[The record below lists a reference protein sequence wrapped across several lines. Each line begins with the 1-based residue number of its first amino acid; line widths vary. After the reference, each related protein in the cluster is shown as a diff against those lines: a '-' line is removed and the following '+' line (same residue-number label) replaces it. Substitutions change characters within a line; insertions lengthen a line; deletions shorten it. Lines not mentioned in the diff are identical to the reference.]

1 MWIKRLIKFAIA
13 FFLLAGMG
21 CGEKGEGDPPIENPT
36 QNIKRVK
43 VSSIKAVPLR
53 GSVEYVGILTAKLKV
68 KVSTEIGGA
77 VEKLFFERGERI
89 KEGQIL
95 AEIGTRSIRLQ
106 VQEAEAA
113 VWVARSRLKKIEKG
127 SRPEEIR
134 IAGAAVEQA
143 EAALKEAERNFK
155 RIKDLRGYDAVSNS
169 DYDSAKRA
177 VDTARAR
184 LDASRQQLELSKQ
197 GPRIEERE
205 EARASLKQSRA
216 TLAIAKDR
224 LRKSRLLAPSDGVIA
239 FRHLEEG
246 EVVGPGTIITQV
258 VDNRNMKIKL
268 SMAEKDISMLK
279 RDKRFFFTIDA
290 IPVETFTCRLSYL
303 SPTAD
308 SVTRSFPLELSVD
321 KPDQRMADGMTV
333 RVEFPLENQRR
344 SIKVPSA
351 WLSEENGQ
359 MGLFVVENE
368 KALFKRVTFGSYYEQ
383 KVEILAGISE
393 GELVITTPAGLKSG
407 DPVKY

>member
-1 MWIKRLIKFAIA
+1 
-13 FFLLAGMG
+13 MG

-43 VSSIKAVPLR
+43 VSSVKAAPLR

-106 VQEAEAA
+106 VKEAEAA
-113 VWVARSRLKKIEKG
+113 VWVAGSRLKKTEKG
-127 SRPEEIR
+127 SRPEEIS
-134 IAGAAVEQA
+134 IARAAVEQA

-155 RIKDLRGYDAVSNS
+155 RIKDLHGYDAVSNM

-184 LDASRQQLELSKQ
+184 LDSSGQQLELSKQ
-197 GPRIEERE
+197 GPRSEEKE

-216 TLAIAKDR
+216 ALAIAKDR
-224 LRKSRLLAPSDGVIA
+224 LRKSRLLAPCDGIIA

-268 SMAEKDISMLK
+268 SMAEKDISMLN
-279 RDKRFFFTIDA
+279 RDKRFSFTIDA
-290 IPVETFTCRLSYL
+290 IPGEKFACRLSYL

-321 KPDQRMADGMTV
+321 KPDQRMADGMTA
-333 RVEFPLENQRR
+333 RVEFPLENQKR

-368 KALFKRVTFGSYYEQ
+368 KALFKRVTLGSYYQQ
-383 KVEILAGISE
+383 KIEILAGLSE
-393 GELVITTPAGLKSG
+393 GELVITTPARLKSG
-407 DPVKY
+407 DSVKY